1 MFDAV
6 VTALLRAVV
15 DESCVDEPTHEARK
29 KAIVAPTA
37 LETAP
42 KGELDVDN
50 LRASGRQ
57 TLLPP
62 PSMWNYSAEPADAPI
77 RSSKPRNKFR

>member
-15 DESCVDEPTHEARK
+15 DDKCVDVPTYEVQENVL
-29 KAIVAPTA
+29 VASEA

-42 KGELDVDN
+42 KGELHVDN
-50 LRASGRQ
+50 LRAAKRQ
-57 TLLPP
+57 VLLPP
-62 PSMWNYSAEPADAPI
+62 PSMWN
-77 RSSKPRNKFR
+77 